1 MAKTEERVPYCR
13 NCNAWL
19 WGGYCARCGQKV
31 AALNPTLGDLV
42 HDVIHEFLHVDGKI
56 FRSVRLLLTRPGF
69 LTREHFEGRRAN
81 YVSPIRLYLVFSV
94 IFFATSALIATEP
107 VFQPDE
113 EVEVGELGSLLGLE
127 TMSTERA
134 NELANEAATHWMP
147 RAMFLLVP
155 LCAGLVHLVTRKT
168 GRNYPQDLY
177 FTLHIHAAYFAVLWG
192 AILIGTIPSTFIR
205 GIAAVVPTVFAVAYS
220 LVAFHKAYG
229 GTWSRAAGRLAF
241 VFATYMIAVGAAI
254 VGVAVLVTMA

>member
-1 MAKTEERVPYCR
+1 MSHTDKSLQYCR

-19 WGGYCARCGQKV
+19 WGDYCGRCGQKV

-42 HDVIHEFLHVDGKI
+42 HDLIHELLHVDGRI

-69 LTREHFEGRRAN
+69 LTREYFQGRRAA

-94 IFFATSALIATEP
+94 LFFATSALIPAEP
-107 VFQPDE
+107 VFRPDE
-113 EVEVGELGSLLGLE
+113 DVEVGQLGSLLGLQA
-127 TMSTERA
+127 MSPDRA
-134 NELANEAATHWMP
+134 NELANEAATHWIP

-177 FTLHIHAAYFAVLWG
+177 FTLHVHAAYFAVLWT
-192 AILIGTIPSTFIR
+192 ATLMSTIPSTFVR
-205 GIAAVVPTVFAVAYS
+205 GIAAVVPTVFAVVYS
-220 LVAFHKAYG
+220 LLAFHKAYG
-229 GTWSRAAGRLAF
+229 GTWRLAAGRLTF
-241 VFATYMIAVGAAI
+241 VLATYMIAVGGAL
-254 VGVAVLVTMA
+254 VGVAILVMRA